1 MAFKAI
7 LIIVVIAILM
17 EDSASIKKT
26 VKEEEEDRELAEKV
40 NATLA
45 EEKKRQEE
53 EDEKNRNKKKK
64 TTDEKKD
71 KMDLQGGQ
79 SEAGPSLN
87 CTCPVVRPCRPCQ
100 DCPVTNCTGQ
110 CGSCPVVKPNPD
122 ECLPCEECGEC
133 PEVTPCRPCHSCPV
147 SNSTVEDS
155 PTVCQCPEGAGL
167 SLPAA
172 VAVGAVTG
180 VVVTGTAAIIG
191 LILRYVSPIVSG
203 FIFVATIII
212 IWYLCSHYPETARE
226 LGARAAT
233 LLREAA
239 TTLGHRLVEAL
250 QRHTEQVGV
259 PVLSLIS
266 SYFLI

>member
-1 MAFKAI
+1 MVLKTLLV
-7 LIIVVIAILM
+7 LIVIAVLM
-17 EDSASIKKT
+17 EDSASIRKT
-26 VKEEEEDRELAEKV
+26 AEEEKEEEELARAV
-40 NATLA
+40 NATLEA
-45 EEKKRQEE
+45 EEKRKKEE
-53 EDEKNRNKKKK
+53 EDKKKK
-64 TTDEKKD
+64 WDEKKKMTDEKKD
-71 KMDLQGGQ
+71 KVDLQGGQ

-100 DCPVTNCTGQ
+100 DCPVTNCTEQ
-110 CGSCPVVKPNPD
+110 CGSCPVVKPNPE

-133 PEVTPCRPCHSCPV
+133 PEVKPCRPCHPCPV

-180 VVVTGTAAIIG
+180 VVVTGTAAAIG

-203 FIFVATIII
+203 FIFVATIIT

-226 LGARAAT
+226 LGGRAAT

-239 TTLGHRLVEAL
+239 TTLGHRVMEAIR
-250 QRHTEQVGV
+250 RHQEQVSV
-259 PVLSLIS
+259 PINSILPT
-266 SYFLI
+266 F